1 MIRRR
6 SLLLPAAAAATTG
19 AACGLAASRPAWAQT
34 WSPDR
39 PVRLVIP
46 FAAGTGTDIVGRM
59 IAAQLSRGLGGV
71 QVVPDNRAGAGGTIA
86 AQHVAQLPPDGTV
99 LLLGTIGTHTVN
111 PHLMRNLPY
120 DPQRDFTPV
129 QPHSRTRIVLTVRP
143 QLGPRTAQELVALAR
158 SRSITVASS
167 GTGTTG
173 HLAQALLNLSAGI
186 ETVHVPYRDGARAV
200 SDLLSG
206 QVDAM
211 FYHTQVVRPH
221 IEAGT
226 ILGLGVTGE
235 GRSEALPQVPPM
247 AEAGLPRIDVT
258 GWWAIYGPAGM
269 QAPVVRRL
277 NAVLN
282 AGLREQDAVTFFARN
297 DLEPLGGTPEQ
308 LSAFQAR
315 EFERWGEVVRLTKMT
330 AEG

>member
-1 MIRRR
+1 M
-6 SLLLPAAAAATTG
+6 
-19 AACGLAASRPAWAQT
+19 
-34 WSPDR
+34 
-39 PVRLVIP
+39 
-46 FAAGTGTDIVGRM
+46 M
-59 IAAQLSRGLGGV
+59 AAQLSRGLGGV

-86 AQHVAQLPPDGTV
+86 AAHVAQQPPDGTV

-111 PHLMRNLPY
+111 PHMMKGLSY
-120 DPQRDFTPV
+120 DPQRDFTPILA
-129 QPHSRTRIVLTVRP
+129 HSRTRIVLTVRP
-143 QLGPRTAQELVALAR
+143 QLGVRTAQELIALAR
-158 SRSITVASS
+158 TRQVSVASS

-173 HLAQALLNLSAGI
+173 HIAQALLNISGGV

-221 IEAGT
+221 IEAGS

-247 AEAGLPRIDVT
+247 AEAGLPKIDVT
-258 GWWAIYGPAGM
+258 GWWAVYGPAGLPV
-269 QAPVVRRL
+269 PVVQQV

-282 AGLREQDAVTFFARN
+282 AGLREPEALTFFQRN
-297 DLEPLGGTPEQ
+297 DLEGIGGTPEQ
-308 LSAFQAR
+308 LRAFQAR
-315 EFERWGEVVRLTKMT
+315 EYERWGEVVRLTNMS
-330 AEG
+330 AAG